1 MRYEKIDSQLFI
13 INRERLKTLLKPNSM
28 VIVQSNDVIPSNAD
42 GTMGFRQNN
51 DIFYLTGI
59 DQEESILVLF
69 PDFPD
74 EKFREVLFVRETSEH
89 IKVWE
94 GEKLT
99 KQQATEVSGIQ
110 KIVWTSNFD
119 TILRKLIFEADQVY
133 LNLNE
138 HDGRD
143 WHFESRE
150 RRFISEFKHQF
161 PLHKIKRLAP
171 LMHQLRV
178 IKQPIEI
185 DLIKK
190 AIEITGKGFARMAK
204 YLKPNI
210 AEFELE
216 AELTHEFLMNRS
228 RGHAF
233 SPILAS
239 GESACVLHYVSN
251 NNFCNN
257 GEVILMDFGAEYGN
271 YNADITR
278 CLPVNGKF
286 NERQKQVYEA
296 VLRIMKA
303 AKAMLVVGNTI
314 ENLRKEVGKIM
325 ELELIELGLLNADEV
340 DKQSEDTPLYKK
352 YFPHGISH
360 HLGLDVHDVGS
371 RYEVFKAGMVFTCEP
386 GIYIPEE
393 KLGIRLENDIL
404 ITETGNED
412 LMSNIPIEVLDVERL
427 MLNERMIE

>member
-13 INRERLKTLLKPNSM
+13 SNRERLKSLLKPNSM
-28 VIVQSNDVIPSNAD
+28 VIVQSNDVLPTNAD
-42 GTMGFRQNN
+42 GTFGFRQNN
-51 DIFYLTGI
+51 DIFYLSGI
-59 DQEESILVLF
+59 DQEETVLILF

-74 EKFREVLFVRETSEH
+74 EKFREILLVRETSEH

-94 GEKLT
+94 GEKLS
-99 KQQATEVSGIQ
+99 KKQATEISGIE
-110 KIVWTSNFD
+110 KVVWTSSLESV
-119 TILRKLIFEADQVY
+119 LRKLIFLADQVY

-138 HDGRD
+138 HDGGE
-143 WHFESRE
+143 WSFESRE
-150 RRFISEFKHQF
+150 RRFITEFKHKF
-161 PLHKIKRLAP
+161 PLHRIERLAP

-204 YLKPNI
+204 FLKPNV

-216 AELTHEFLMNRS
+216 AELTHEFLKNRS

-233 SPILAS
+233 APILAS
-239 GESACVLHYVSN
+239 GESACVLHYITN
-251 NNFCNN
+251 NNECK
-257 GEVILMDFGAEYGN
+257 GDEVILMDFGAEYAN

-278 CLPVNGKF
+278 CLPVNGRF
-286 NERQKQVYEA
+286 TTRQKEVYQS
-296 VLRIMKA
+296 VLNVMKA
-303 AKAMLVVGNTI
+303 AKKLLVVGNTM

-325 ELELIELGLLNADEV
+325 EIELIKLGLL
-340 DKQSEDTPLYKK
+340 KQSEVDSQNEDAPLYKK

-360 HLGLDVHDVGS
+360 HLGLDVHDVGN
-371 RYEVFKAGMVFTCEP
+371 RYEIFKAGMIFTCEP
-386 GIYIPEE
+386 GIYISEE

-404 ITETGNED
+404 ITENGNED
-412 LMSNIPIEVLDVERL
+412 LMTNIPLEIDEIEAL
-427 MLNERMIE
+427 MFK

>member
-13 INRERLKTLLKPNSM
+13 SNRERLRALLKPSSM
-28 VIVQSNDVIPSNAD
+28 VIVHSNDVIPSNAD
-42 GTMGFRQNN
+42 GTLGFRQNN

-74 EKFREVLFVRETSEH
+74 EKFQEILLVRETSDH

-94 GEKLT
+94 GEKLSK
-99 KQQATEVSGIQ
+99 KQASEVSGIQ
-110 KIVWTSNFD
+110 KVVWTSNFD
-119 TILRKLIFEADQVY
+119 TILRKLVFEAEQVY

-138 HDGRD
+138 HDGGD
-143 WHFESRE
+143 WTFESRE
-150 RRFISEFKHQF
+150 RRFISEFKHKF
-161 PLHKIKRLAP
+161 PLHKIERIAP

-178 IKQPIEI
+178 IKQPIEL

-190 AIEITGKGFARMAK
+190 AIEITGKGFIRMAK
-204 YLKPNI
+204 KLKPNI
-210 AEFELE
+210 AEYELE
-216 AELTHEFLMNRS
+216 AELTHEFLINRS

-233 SPILAS
+233 APILAS
-239 GESACVLHYVSN
+239 GESACVLHYVTN
-251 NNFCNN
+251 NNLCQD
-257 GEVILMDFGAEYGN
+257 GELILMDFGAEYAN

-278 CLPVNGKF
+278 CLPVNGEFSK
-286 NERQKQVYEA
+286 RQRQVYEA
-296 VLRIMKA
+296 VLRVMKA
-303 AKAMLVVGNTI
+303 AKKMLVIGNTM
-314 ENLRKEVGKIM
+314 ENLRKEVGKII
-325 ELELIELGLLNADEV
+325 EFELIELGVLKADEV
-340 DKQSEDTPLYKK
+340 EKQSEDAPLYKK

-371 RYEVFKAGMVFTCEP
+371 CYEVFKAGMVFTCEP
-386 GIYIPEE
+386 GIYISEE

-412 LMSNIPIEVLDVERL
+412 LMAGIPIEILDIEKL
-427 MLNERMIE
+427 MSDL

>member
-13 INRERLKTLLKPNSM
+13 SNRERLKALLKANAM
-28 VIVQSNDVIPSNAD
+28 VIIHSNDVIPSNAD
-42 GTMGFRQNN
+42 GTLGFRQNN

-74 EKFREVLFVRETSEH
+74 ENFREILLVRETSEH

-99 KQQATEVSGIQ
+99 KQQASEISGI
-110 KIVWTSNFD
+110 KKVIWTSNFD
-119 TILRKLIFEADQVY
+119 TILRKLAFEAEQVY

-138 HDGRD
+138 HDGGD

-150 RRFISEFKHQF
+150 RRFISEFKQKF

-178 IKQPIEI
+178 IKQPTELE
-185 DLIKK
+185 LIKK

-204 YLKPNI
+204 KLKPYV

-216 AELTHEFLMNRS
+216 AELIHEFLMNRS

-233 SPILAS
+233 APILAS
-239 GESACVLHYVSN
+239 GESACVLHYVTN
-251 NNFCNN
+251 NNFCKHD
-257 GEVILMDFGAEYGN
+257 ELILMDFGAEYAN

-286 NERQKQVYEA
+286 SARQKQVYEA
-296 VLRIMKA
+296 VLRILKA
-303 AKAMLVVGNTI
+303 AKKRLIAGNTM

-325 ELELIELGLLNADEV
+325 ELELIQLGLLKEEDIE
-340 DKQSEDTPLYKK
+340 KQSEDAPLYKK

-386 GIYIPEE
+386 GIYISEE

-404 ITETGNED
+404 ITETGNID
-412 LMSNIPIEVLDVERL
+412 LMTDIPIEVEDVEAL
-427 MLNERMIE
+427 MK

>member
-13 INRERLKTLLKPNSM
+13 SNRARLKALLKPNS
-28 VIVQSNDVIPSNAD
+28 IIILHSNDVIPSNAD
-42 GTMGFRQNN
+42 GTLGFKQNN

-74 EKFREVLFVRETSEH
+74 EKFREILFIKETSEH

-94 GEKLT
+94 GEKLS
-99 KQQATEVSGIQ
+99 KKQATEISGIE
-110 KIVWTSNFD
+110 KVIWTSNFN
-119 TILRKLIFEADQVY
+119 TILTKLIFNAEQVY

-138 HDGRD
+138 HDGGD
-143 WHFESRE
+143 WTFESRE
-150 RRFISEFKHQF
+150 RRYISEFKHKF
-161 PLHKIKRLAP
+161 PLHKIERLAP

-185 DLIKK
+185 ELIKK
-190 AIEITGKGFARMAK
+190 AIEITHKGFVRIAK

-216 AELTHEFLMNRS
+216 AELTHEFLINRS

-233 SPILAS
+233 APIMAA
-239 GESACVLHYVSN
+239 GKNACVLHYTTN
-251 NNFCNN
+251 NEFCKENDL
-257 GEVILMDFGAEYGN
+257 VLMDFGAEYAN

-278 CLPVNGKF
+278 CLPINGKF
-286 NERQKQVYEA
+286 SARQKQVYEA
-296 VLRIMKA
+296 VLRILKT
-303 AKAMLVVGNTI
+303 AKKMLIIGNTM
-314 ENLRKEVGKIM
+314 ENLRNEVGKIM
-325 ELELIELGLLNADEV
+325 EFELIELGLLKADEV
-340 DKQSEDTPLYKK
+340 EKQSEDSPLYKK

-360 HLGLDVHDVGS
+360 HLGLDVHDVGN

-393 KLGIRLENDIL
+393 NIGIRLENDIL
-404 ITETGNED
+404 ITENGNID
-412 LMSNIPIEVLDVERL
+412 LMENIPIEVE
-427 MLNERMIE
+427 EIEFLLSENLY

>member
-13 INRERLKTLLKPNSM
+13 SNRERLRSLLKPNSM
-28 VIVQSNDVIPSNAD
+28 VIVQSNDVLPTNAD
-42 GTMGFRQNN
+42 GTFGFRQNN
-51 DIFYLTGI
+51 DIFYLSGI
-59 DQEESILVLF
+59 DQEETILILF
-69 PDFPD
+69 PDFLD
-74 EKFREVLFVRETSEH
+74 EKFREVLLVRETSEH

-94 GEKLT
+94 GEKLS
-99 KQQATEVSGIQ
+99 KKQATEISGIE
-110 KIVWTSNFD
+110 KVIWTSNFE
-119 TILRKLIFEADQVY
+119 TILRKLIFLADQVY

-138 HDGRD
+138 HDGGE
-143 WHFESRE
+143 WNFETRE
-150 RRFISEFKHQF
+150 RRFIAEFKHKF
-161 PLHKIKRLAP
+161 PLHRIERLAP

-190 AIEITGKGFARMAK
+190 AIEITGKGFVRMAK
-204 YLKPNI
+204 YLKPNT

-216 AELTHEFLMNRS
+216 AELTHEFLKNRS

-233 SPILAS
+233 APILAS
-239 GESACVLHYVSN
+239 GESACVLHYITN
-251 NNFCNN
+251 NNQCKD
-257 GEVILMDFGAEYGN
+257 GDVILMDFGAEYAN

-286 NERQKQVYEA
+286 SERQKQVYEA
-296 VLRIMKA
+296 VLNVMKA
-303 AKAMLVVGNTI
+303 AKKMLIVGNTM

-325 ELELIELGLLNADEV
+325 EFELIKLGLLKQDEV
-340 DKQSEDTPLYKK
+340 NNQNEDAPLYKK

-360 HLGLDVHDVGS
+360 HLGLDVHDVGN
-371 RYEVFKAGMVFTCEP
+371 RYEIFKSGMIFTCEP

-404 ITETGNED
+404 ITENGNED
-412 LMSNIPIEVLDVERL
+412 LMANIPLEIEDIEAL
-427 MLNERMIE
+427 MS

>member
-13 INRERLKTLLKPNSM
+13 SNRERLRGLLKPNSM
-28 VIVQSNDVIPSNAD
+28 VIVHSNDVLPTNAD
-42 GTMGFRQNN
+42 GTFGFRQNN
-51 DIFYLTGI
+51 DIFYLSGI
-59 DQEESILVLF
+59 DQEETILILF

-74 EKFREVLFVRETSEH
+74 EKFREILLVRETSEH

-94 GEKLT
+94 GEKLSK
-99 KQQATEVSGIQ
+99 KQASEISGIE
-110 KIVWTSNFD
+110 KVVWTSSFE
-119 TILRKLIFEADQVY
+119 TTLRKLIFLADQVY

-138 HDGRD
+138 HDGGE
-143 WHFESRE
+143 WNFETRE
-150 RRFISEFKHQF
+150 RRFISEFKHKF
-161 PLHKIKRLAP
+161 PLHRIERLAP

-190 AIEITGKGFARMAK
+190 AVEITGKGFLRMAK

-216 AELTHEFLMNRS
+216 AELTHEFLKNCS

-233 SPILAS
+233 APILAS
-239 GESACVLHYVSN
+239 GESACVLHYVTN
-251 NNFCNN
+251 NNQCKA
-257 GEVILMDFGAEYGN
+257 GEVILMDFGAEYAN

-286 NERQKQVYEA
+286 SERQKEIYEA
-296 VLRIMKA
+296 VLNLMKA
-303 AKAMLVVGNTI
+303 AKKMLVAGNTM

-325 ELELIELGLLNADEV
+325 EIELIKLGLLKQDEV
-340 DKQSEDTPLYKK
+340 NIQHEDVPIYKK

-360 HLGLDVHDVGS
+360 HLGLDVHDVGN
-371 RYEVFKAGMVFTCEP
+371 RYEIFKEGMIFTCEP

-404 ITETGNED
+404 ITENGNED
-412 LMSNIPIEVLDVERL
+412 LMANIPIEIDAIETL
-427 MLNERMIE
+427 MA